1 MGIPIPQAS
10 AVSAIVPL
18 QETTGTLK
26 CGTGLCLQLVFVS
39 ETHRNPEVDRIF
51 EFWAKKKGLSL
62 ENQVPTPKLSH
73 DRPQHPAPWK
83 LEPKKF
89 KP

>member
-51 EFWAKKKGLSL
+51 EFWAKKKGVVAGKSSPNA
-62 ENQVPTPKLSH
+62 ET
-73 DRPQHPAPWK
+73 
-83 LEPKKF
+83 